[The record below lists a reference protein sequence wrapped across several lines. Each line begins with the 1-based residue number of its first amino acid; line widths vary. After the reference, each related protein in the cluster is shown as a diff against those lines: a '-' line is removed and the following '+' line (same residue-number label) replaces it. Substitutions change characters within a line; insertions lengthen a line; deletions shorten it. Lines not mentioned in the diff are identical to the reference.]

1 MTEVE
6 SAINLAAEAQPSR
19 PEFRTLDAR
28 VIKLWRVTGLIGCS
42 PLLLVLLTGLL
53 FGVFA
58 EPALVPWIFL
68 GWVGLVAV
76 CAWLVY
82 FRPPRVY
89 RAWSYRIDD
98 KVLETRSGLMFR
110 VNRLLPLTRLQH
122 VDLHSGP
129 LERSFG
135 LASLVLHTAGTHDAS
150 IRIPGLD
157 AGDARRLRDHL
168 VEIGGDD
175 AV

>member
-28 VIKLWRVTGLIGCS
+28 VITLWRVIGLIGCS
-42 PLLLVLLTGLL
+42 ALLLVLLAGAL

-58 EPALVPWIFL
+58 EPALGPWILL
-68 GWVGLVAV
+68 GWLGLVAV
-76 CAWLVY
+76 CALLVY
-82 FRPPRVY
+82 FRPPRLY
-89 RAWSYRIDD
+89 RAWGYRIDD